1 MIWPFTKSR
10 KQEEL
15 DYYNK
20 KMLLMELQKQEIELQ
35 LSMIRADLNK
45 TLGLTCSNERRI
57 EILEEDIQIIVG
69 DLDQGNRH
77 LNYLHDEFE
86 GTVRDMDKLIKKV
99 EKDVKGGKKA
109 KAVKDIVT
117 LKKADKVQDKK
128 VAKCDM
134 KSKMKGKK

>member
-15 DYYNK
+15 DFYKN

-57 EILEEDIQIIVG
+57 EVLEEDVI
-69 DLDQGNRH
+69 DLDSDAAH
-77 LNYLHDEFE
+77 ALDELNSLVRFFDERIE
-86 GTVRDMDKLIKKV
+86 DMDKLIKKV
-99 EKDVKGGKKA
+99 EVDVKSGKKA